1 MTISPRVYDTTGN
14 HEILD
19 GVQLSWDT
27 MTNVAVPPATQPS
40 VICGTGTP
48 TFSSIKG
55 TLYINL
61 TGSSVSTRMF
71 INNGT
76 TTWIAVTTAS

>member
-1 MTISPRVYDTTGN
+1 MTISPRTYDTTGN

-61 TGSSVSTRMF
+61 TGSSVATRLF
-71 INNGT
+71 VNNGT

>member
-1 MTISPRVYDTTGN
+1 MSISPRPMDESGN
-14 HEILD
+14 HDLVD
-19 GVQLSWDT
+19 GIQLTFDT
-27 MTNVAVPPATQPS
+27 MTNVAIPAATQPS
-40 VICGTGTP
+40 IVCGTGAP

-61 TGSSVSTRMF
+61 TGSSASTRMYV
-71 INNGT
+71 NNGT